1 MSENLHIVYPA
12 IACYNAS
19 MGKLKA
25 ISNTFS
31 SLTGISGR
39 HNRALQE
46 TAGFLNEIQRFFTS
60 YNLPE
65 ESPGYKSLIE
75 NIGYAKFDLTN
86 LAYRI
91 RPLIK
96 TAGDIRGVKASP
108 LMENILNQ
116 LEDFRRALMDPSLR
130 RAQLKK
136 IIGDLH
142 ESVTDLQTK
151 LAEIE
156 YK

>member
-1 MSENLHIVYPA
+1 
-12 IACYNAS
+12 

-25 ISNTFS
+25 ISDTFS

-46 TAGFLNEIQRFFTS
+46 TADFLNEIQRFFTS

-65 ESPGYKSLIE
+65 ESPGFKSLME

-86 LAYRI
+86 LTYHI

-96 TAGDIRGVKASP
+96 TAGDIRGIKASP
-108 LMENILNQ
+108 LMENIM
-116 LEDFRRALMDPSLR
+116 AS
-130 RAQLKK
+130 KK
-136 IIGDLH
+136 IFQVH
-142 ESVTDLQTK
+142 VF
-151 LAEIE
+151 
-156 YK
+156 

>member
-1 MSENLHIVYPA
+1 
-12 IACYNAS
+12 
-19 MGKLKA
+19 MGKIKA
-25 ISNTFS
+25 ISDTFS

-46 TAGFLNEIQRFFTS
+46 TADFLKEIQRFYAS
-60 YNLPE
+60 YNLTE
-65 ESPGYKSLIE
+65 ESPSFKSLME
-75 NIGYAKFDLTN
+75 KIGYAKFDLTN
-86 LAYRI
+86 LTYHI

-116 LEDFRRALMDPSLR
+116 LEDFRRALMNPAMR

-136 IIGDLH
+136 IIADLH
-142 ESVTDLQTK
+142 ESVTALQDK